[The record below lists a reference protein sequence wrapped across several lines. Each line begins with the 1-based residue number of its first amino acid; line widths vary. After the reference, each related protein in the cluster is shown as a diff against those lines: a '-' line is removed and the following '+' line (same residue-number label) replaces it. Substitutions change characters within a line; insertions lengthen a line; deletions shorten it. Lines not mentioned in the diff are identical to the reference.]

1 MGFRER
7 LGTRISQSLR
17 RFTETNECWSLD
29 GRVGGSGMEQ
39 RGMTGRA
46 SLFVYKENYNKK
58 INGMSLSGKYLVTT
72 NDEQGISMDIGV

>member
-1 MGFRER
+1 
-7 LGTRISQSLR
+7 
-17 RFTETNECWSLD
+17 
-29 GRVGGSGMEQ
+29 
-39 RGMTGRA
+39 MTGRA

>member
-1 MGFRER
+1 
-7 LGTRISQSLR
+7 
-17 RFTETNECWSLD
+17 
-29 GRVGGSGMEQ
+29 MEQ